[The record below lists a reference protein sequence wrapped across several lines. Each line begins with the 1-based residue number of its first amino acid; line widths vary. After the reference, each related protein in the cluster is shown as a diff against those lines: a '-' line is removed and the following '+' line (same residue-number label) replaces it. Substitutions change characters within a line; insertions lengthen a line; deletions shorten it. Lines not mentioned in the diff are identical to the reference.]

1 MANSQGYASRGD
13 VLVNRTAD
21 GVDLNTIFDEVN
33 EANRL
38 YNEQRNNLAALLTFP
53 TTDAGHAVPQAG
65 YGSDSFEEATEYGVP
80 RGVGKA
86 DYLKIGYTF
95 KDYDLGLQYTWK
107 FLRDASAAEVE
118 SKIQRAYEA
127 DTKLVVGSIFSRLF
141 DPTQYSNDWGID
153 CVGLYNG
160 IDGVVPPP
168 HMGQTF
174 GANTNHYLTTGS
186 ATLDAADLEQAIKL
200 VKRFGYGVVD
210 SARVVVL
217 AHPDDIENS
226 GITAFRAGESHADGK
241 LAKFDFIV
249 SSNAPA
255 YLTNLEIRGAVPPPE
270 YNGLK
275 VIGSYGGAL
284 VIESF
289 FLPRGYVAV
298 VATGGPN
305 SPTNVIGFREH
316 KQQQYTGLRLIPGDG
331 PYPLVSSYMQ
341 RSFGVGVRHR
351 GAAVALQITTDSG
364 YTPPVIKFA
373 L

>member
-1 MANSQGYASRGD
+1 MANSQGYANRGD

-21 GVDLNTIFDEVN
+21 GVDLNAIFDEIN

-38 YNEQRNNLAALLTFP
+38 YNAERNALASLLTFP

-65 YGSDSFEEATEYGVP
+65 FGSDTFEEATEYGVP

-95 KDYDLGLQYTWK
+95 KDFDLGLQYTWK

-141 DPTQYSNDWGID
+141 DDETYTNDWGIE

-160 IDGVVPPP
+160 DGTVPPS
-168 HMGQTF
+168 HLGQTF
-174 GANTNHYLTTGS
+174 PGTTNHTL
-186 ATLDAADLEQAIKL
+186 ATASDALDAADLEQSIKNI
-200 VKRFGYGVVD
+200 KRFGYGVVD
-210 SARVVVL
+210 SARILVL
-217 AHPDDIENS
+217 AHPDDVELS
-226 GITAFRAGESHADGK
+226 GLTTWRAGVEYAAGK
-241 LAKFDFIV
+241 KAKFDFIV

-255 YLTNLEIRGAVPPPE
+255 YLTNLEIRGSVPPPE
-270 YNGLK
+270 FNGLK

-284 VIESF
+284 VIESY
-289 FLPRGYVAV
+289 FLPKGYVAV

-305 SPTNVIGFREH
+305 APTNVIGFREH

-351 GAAVALQITTDSG
+351 GAAVAIEISPNIH
-364 YTPPVIKFA
+364 YSPPTIKFA